1 MVVLDGFCVFLLTG
15 ELRVLIMV
23 DDFALLWF
31 LGF

>member
-1 MVVLDGFCVFLLTG
+1 MVVLDGVCVFLLTG
-15 ELRVLIMV
+15 EIRGLVMV

>member
-1 MVVLDGFCVFLLTG
+1 MVVLDVFCVFLLTG